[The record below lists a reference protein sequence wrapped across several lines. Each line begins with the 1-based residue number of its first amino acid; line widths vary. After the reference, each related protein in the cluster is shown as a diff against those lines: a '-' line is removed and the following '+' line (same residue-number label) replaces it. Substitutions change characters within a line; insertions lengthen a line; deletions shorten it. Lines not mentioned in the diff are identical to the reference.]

1 MLGSHDLV
9 AFVATKNPERARE
22 FYEGILG
29 LRLVSDEPFALVFDA
44 NRTMLRISKVKDLTP
59 GPFTVLGWRVSN
71 IRRTVASLADR
82 GVVFER
88 YAGLVQDDLGICAF
102 PGGSRVAWFKDPDGN
117 VLSLTEF
124 VSDA

>member
-1 MLGSHDLV
+1 MLGTSDV
-9 AFVATKNPERARE
+9 IAFAATKNPERARE
-22 FYEGILG
+22 FYESILG

-44 NRTMLRISKVKDLTP
+44 NRTMLRISKVQDLTP
-59 GPFTVLGWRVSN
+59 APFTVLGWRVSN
-71 IRRTVASLADR
+71 IRRTVASLQDR

-88 YAGLVQDDLGICAF
+88 YVGLAQDDLGICTF

-124 VSDA
+124 ASDA